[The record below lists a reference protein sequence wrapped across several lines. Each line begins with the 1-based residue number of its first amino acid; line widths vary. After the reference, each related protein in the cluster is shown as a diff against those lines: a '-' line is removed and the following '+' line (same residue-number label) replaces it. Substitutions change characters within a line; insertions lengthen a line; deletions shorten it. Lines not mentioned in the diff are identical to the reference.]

1 LFQTATVWLIL
12 LSWPIYISVS
22 IFGPALVDAFGHG
35 FGEGAVVLPIV
46 SAGFLFA
53 AATGPIDIMLLMGG
67 RSSLSMLNNLVALVV
82 NVGLNVALIPSIG
95 LKGAALAWTASLV
108 IMNLLPTIEVRKTM
122 GYLPFSG
129 AWVRAI
135 VVTTLTV
142 AVPELVVRAVL
153 GPTLVGLV
161 VGLTVATVGFVFAV
175 LSQRAHFDL
184 DSFLAGL
191 RRNRP
196 RAPQTAEPAVLASA
210 STASTTDVP
219 GH

>member
-1 LFQTATVWLIL
+1 
-12 LSWPIYISVS
+12 
-22 IFGPALVDAFGHG
+22 
-35 FGEGAVVLPIV
+35 
-46 SAGFLFA
+46 
-53 AATGPIDIMLLMGG
+53 
-67 RSSLSMLNNLVALVV
+67 V